1 MRGGNGCQQGGK
13 GCRHG
18 EEVGSTT
25 EGRGAIRTERG
36 ATRGITWSHDGTNLP
51 DALLWTHVSFFS
63 PPDAGAI
70 RCIGIHEAVSL

>member
-1 MRGGNGCQQGGK
+1 M
-13 GCRHG
+13 
-18 EEVGSTT
+18 
-25 EGRGAIRTERG
+25 GAIRTERG